1 MFQLC
6 SVLPQPLQSQ
16 IRAGSEIWRTDRQIS
31 ANRRYFV
38 SAASG
43 KGKTT
48 LQHILY
54 GMRRDYEGEAIYTNP
69 EGQAFSLQKMNLE
82 QWATLRARD
91 VAIVFQDLRLFP
103 NLTAREN
110 LQLKNELTQHL
121 NPTQIEDYCARLG
134 VSDLLDRPAGLLS
147 YGQRQR
153 FAIIRALCQPFRT
166 LLMDEP
172 FSHLDTENIRLACA
186 LISEHCAAHKAG
198 YLVASL
204 GDHYFL
210 DYDEKLAI

>member
-6 SVLPQPLQSQ
+6 SVVPQPLQSQ
-16 IRAGSEIWRTDRQIS
+16 VRAGSDIWRTDRPI
-31 ANRRYFV
+31 AAARRYFV

-54 GMRRDYEGEAIYTNP
+54 GLRHDYEGEAIYTNP
-69 EGQAFSLQKMNLE
+69 QGQAFSLMNMRLD
-82 QWATLRARD
+82 QWAALRTSD
-91 VAIVFQDLRLFP
+91 VAVVFQDLRLFP
-103 NLTAREN
+103 HLTAREN
-110 LQLKNELTQHL
+110 LLLKNELTQHL
-121 NPTQIEDYCARLG
+121 SDTQIAEYCARLG
-134 VSDLLDRPAGLLS
+134 LADLMERPAGLLS

-153 FAIIRALCQPFRT
+153 FAIVRALCQPFRT

-172 FSHLDTENIRLACA
+172 FAHLDTENIRLACA
-186 LISEHCAAHKAG
+186 LIAEHCAAHGAG

-210 DYDEKLAI
+210 EYDERLSI